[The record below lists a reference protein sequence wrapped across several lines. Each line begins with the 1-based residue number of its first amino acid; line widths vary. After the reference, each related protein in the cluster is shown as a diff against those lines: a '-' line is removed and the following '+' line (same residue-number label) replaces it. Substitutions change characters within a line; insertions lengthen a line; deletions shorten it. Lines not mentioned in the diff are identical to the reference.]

1 MAIYMIKI
9 NLALVVL
16 YGFYKMIFTGDT
28 FFTWR
33 RATLIGI
40 YLLAAVV
47 PSLNFTYWANANTE
61 MVAIANDYADVVLP
75 TVTITAEGGTA
86 ALWIPICEAIYGIVT
101 LLLLLRF
108 VWQIVSIVRL
118 KKRCNIVEMNGI
130 EVYKLTGKEGPFSFF
145 NWIFI
150 NPAHHNAKETEAI
163 LTHELTHC
171 KERHSADIL
180 FTELFGVLFW
190 FNPFVWLLKREV
202 RLNLEYLADH
212 KVLSMGADSKAYQY
226 HLLGLTYSKNV
237 ATISNNFN
245 VLPLKKR
252 IKMMN
257 KKRTNGIAKAKYA
270 LIVPMAAT
278 LLVVSNIETV
288 AREMRTTVTNIA
300 QMSAKTEADA
310 QGKPQHRHKKVV
322 RATQTRKPVV
332 KQEAVVKKEKAA
344 ETVVSK
350 AVEEPVKKVYKVAEE
365 MPQFDGNI
373 TEWLF
378 QNVKYPAEAMKNK
391 EEGRVIVKFV
401 VGADGQVRD
410 AELVRSVSPAL
421 DQEAIRVV
429 NAMPKWKP
437 GKVDGKNISVWYTLP
452 VTFKSK

>member
-1 MAIYMIKI
+1 M
-9 NLALVVL
+9 
-16 YGFYKMIFTGDT
+16 
-28 FFTWR
+28 
-33 RATLIGI
+33 
-40 YLLAAVV
+40 
-47 PSLNFTYWANANTE
+47 
-61 MVAIANDYADVVLP
+61 
-75 TVTITAEGGTA
+75 
-86 ALWIPICEAIYGIVT
+86 
-101 LLLLLRF
+101 
-108 VWQIVSIVRL
+108 
-118 KKRCNIVEMNGI
+118 
-130 EVYKLTGKEGPFSFF
+130 
-145 NWIFI
+145 
-150 NPAHHNAKETEAI
+150 
-163 LTHELTHC
+163 
-171 KERHSADIL
+171 
-180 FTELFGVLFW
+180 LFW

-212 KVLSMGADSKAYQY
+212 KVLSTGADSKAYQY

-310 QGKPQHRHKKVV
+310 QGKPQHRYKKVV
-322 RATQTRKPVV
+322 RATQKRKPVV

-391 EEGRVIVKFV
+391 EEGRVIGKFV